1 MPVTNALFA
10 PLNWVWESPG
20 VAVSGGSWVPTLP
33 LDNLLSDDVP
43 DYARSTSAASADTRF
58 SIDFGAS
65 RRIDTLGI
73 FFANLSKAALARIR
87 LHDDPLA
94 LLEADFRTGSLGG
107 AFTFSRGSAARYI
120 DADRRLRLATSDAPR
135 FQRCGDGRLGLL
147 LEYGATNLC
156 QRWDDLAH
164 SYWTKTRTAV
174 TTDGTAAPEVD
185 ALADVVLET
194 ATTGTHTISAAIP
207 DASLTDGAQYCW
219 SIYVQGGRGRDWAR
233 LRYTNGGDTHRANF
247 NLTTGAVGAVSLF
260 ARGYIE
266 ALAGGWY
273 RLILQFAAG
282 STAAD
287 HVFTVDFLTSNA
299 NADTAP
305 SYAGNA
311 ANGFA
316 LWGSQVEAGRSPTS
330 GIATTSASA
339 SRNRDICKMDGAD
352 FTALFSAVAGTVAVE
367 AEYAVQPR
375 SGPLLAFHDGTAN
388 EVILMHQDSGS
399 DLSGIRIIDNG
410 AVETSSTDFSGAYAM
425 GTATPFRMAAAWAA
439 NDVRGA
445 IDGTLLAADTSVPL
459 PTVDRLELGYSPT
472 YASADP
478 VLIRRLAYWPT
489 RNLDARQ
496 TAGTAAWD
504 DLDPA
509 TYDTGWFDP
518 YPVTHAPVAG
528 FLPFGRPSVDGKLP
542 DDERD
547 ERGISFTRLLDAAVD
562 ARRMSVDFDDEGNA
576 DGFVELSIPFAG
588 KAERCT
594 VANGFSLEPV
604 EESEARRLPSG
615 TLIARSLWIRKRG
628 TGAIDWEE
636 QDAALATWFEMRM
649 KAGVKIPILFILLPG
664 EAGIHADRF
673 TILGKLERPT
683 PTEHRS
689 WKRWGWPFAIVA
701 L

>member
-1 MPVTNALFA
+1 MPETNALFA

-20 VAVSGGSWVPTLP
+20 IAIGGGDWHATLP
-33 LDNLLSDDVP
+33 LANLLSPEVP
-43 DYARSTSAASADTRF
+43 DYARSTSAARAATRF
-58 SIDFGAS
+58 TMDFGAS
-65 RRIDTLGI
+65 RRSDTAGI
-73 FFANLSKAALARIR
+73 FFANLTKDALARIR
-87 LHDDPLA
+87 LHDLA
-94 LLEADFRTGSLGG
+94 LAALDADFRGG
-107 AFTFSRGSAARYI
+107 DLPAPFAFSRGSAARYI
-120 DADRRLRLATSDAPR
+120 GSDRRIHLAGSDAPR
-135 FQRCGDGRLGLL
+135 FQRCADGQLGLL
-147 LEYGATNLC
+147 IEYGATNLC

-164 SYWTKTRTAV
+164 SFWTKTRTAV

-185 ALADVVLET
+185 VLADVVLET
-194 ATTGTHTISAAIP
+194 ATSGSHTISAALA
-207 DASLTDGAQYCW
+207 DGTLTDAAPYTW

-233 LRYTNGGDTHRANF
+233 LRYSNGGTTHRANF

-273 RLILQFAAG
+273 RLILQFDAG
-282 STAAD
+282 SNAAD
-287 HVFTVDFLTSNA
+287 HVFTLDFLTSNA
-299 NADTAP
+299 SSDSAP

-316 LWGSQVEAGRSPTS
+316 MYGSQIEAGTRPTS

-339 SRNRDICKMDGAD
+339 SRNRDVCKIDGAE
-352 FTALFSAVAGTVAVE
+352 FTAIWSATAGAAAAEV
-367 AEYAVQPR
+367 EYAVTPDA
-375 SGPLLAFHDGTAN
+375 GTMLAFHDGTDD
-388 EVILMHQDSGS
+388 EVIYFHLDEGN
-399 DLSGIRIIDNG
+399 DLSGIDIVTG
-410 AVETSSTDFSGAYAM
+410 GSSETSGTAFSGTFAAAA
-425 GTATPFRMAAAWAA
+425 GTPFRVAAAWATD
-439 NDVRGA
+439 DVRGA
-445 IDGTLLAADTSVPL
+445 VDGSLLSQDTNVDL

-472 YASADP
+472 MTAGDP
-478 VLIRRLAYWPT
+478 VLIRRFAYWPE
-489 RNLDARQ
+489 RIADSRL

-504 DLDPA
+504 GLDPA
-509 TYDTGWFDP
+509 AHDTGWFDP
-518 YPVTHAPVAG
+518 YPVTHQPVAG
-528 FLPFGRPSVDGKLP
+528 FLPFGRPSADGKVP

-547 ERGISFTRLLDAAVD
+547 PRGISFTRLLDAAVD
-562 ARRMSVDFDDEGNA
+562 HSKMTVEFRDEANP

-604 EESEARRLPSG
+604 EESQARRLPSG
-615 TLIARSLWIRKRG
+615 TLVARQLWIRKRG
-628 TGAIDWEE
+628 TGAVDWEE

-649 KAGVKIPILFILLPG
+649 KVGVKIPVLFMLLPG

-683 PTEHRS
+683 PTEHRE